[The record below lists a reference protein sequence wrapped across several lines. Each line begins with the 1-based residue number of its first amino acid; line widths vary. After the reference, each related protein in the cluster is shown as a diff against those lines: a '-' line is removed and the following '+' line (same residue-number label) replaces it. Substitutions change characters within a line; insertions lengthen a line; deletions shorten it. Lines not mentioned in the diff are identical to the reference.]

1 MAKLSSSALRIIATF
16 HCTAPLSSEAIILSN
31 LFVRH
36 RPANAGLG
44 LSDASKKGVGPRH
57 ITVPERHRAWQREL
71 TYASAVALQPGSVK
85 RASSFCQHLARRRSF
100 ASQVM
105 EKHTGSEMLGEA
117 CPGQQVGSA
126 ARHNRERE
134 DFLEIAPLLT
144 PTIAK
149 KSRPFQR
156 RSELKPFSLEN
167 SRIADSAADP
177 RGPRGGLRSQ
187 QRISTEVTGS

>member
-1 MAKLSSSALRIIATF
+1 MEKGAYLRQRGGTETWKREKGFFFLS
-16 HCTAPLSSEAIILSN
+16 AP
-31 LFVRH
+31 
-36 RPANAGLG
+36 
-44 LSDASKKGVGPRH
+44 
-57 ITVPERHRAWQREL
+57 
-71 TYASAVALQPGSVK
+71 
-85 RASSFCQHLARRRSF
+85 CRRRSF

-149 KSRPFQR
+149 KSRSFQR
-156 RSELKPFSLEN
+156 RSELEN
-167 SRIADSAADP
+167 SRIADSAVDP